1 MTHKTLSEIAECQAN
16 GTRLQ
21 NLYSS
26 FGIINIKISK
36 NHFMAKKNSNHK
48 FAKKLDTFYYGTY
61 PAF

>member
-26 FGIINIKISK
+26 FGIINIKIFK
-36 NHFMAKKNSNHK
+36 NHFMAKKNSNHN
-48 FAKKLDTFYYGTY
+48 FAKN
-61 PAF
+61 

>member
-16 GTRLQ
+16 GKRLQ

-36 NHFMAKKNSNHK
+36 NHFVAKKNQNHS
-48 FAKKLDTFYYGTY
+48 FANNTFVS
-61 PAF
+61 